1 MALLVCVCCTVRKS
15 SDADETVIIG
25 KRLQDVEEVF
35 MSLVEQTSKMGLEIN
50 KNEKRQ
56 NLW

>member
-1 MALLVCVCCTVRKS
+1 VALLVCVCCTVRKS

-56 NLW
+56 NL